1 MSDKSDSGSDKA
13 GIAGLPKSWG
23 AAVQLI
29 STFGLAVFLVLY
41 YVLVMR
47 PEENARYDQLRTS
60 VESLIKVVESGSTLV
75 TRDQGLRLQE
85 LYVDA
90 IAYDLAREIHRRI
103 AASPDPQALAADLKR
118 LMIARTDV
126 LQGITRKDGGTI
138 SEMLARQIEV
148 TDVAT
153 ILAKHADENLR
164 SADLSE
170 IVDACRGILRTY
182 LREIAAAK

>member
-1 MSDKSDSGSDKA
+1 MSDKSEQDSEKA

-23 AAVQLI
+23 TAVQLI

-60 VESLIKVVESGSTLV
+60 VESLIEVVEAGSTLV

-85 LYVDA
+85 LYIDA
-90 IAYDLAREIHRRI
+90 IAYDLAREIRKRMTT
-103 AASPDPQALAADLKR
+103 SPDLQALAADLKR
-118 LMIARTDV
+118 LMIVRTDI

-138 SEMLARQIEV
+138 SDMLARQIDV

-153 ILAKHADENLR
+153 IMTKHADENLR
-164 SADLSE
+164 GADLPE